1 MDDIE
6 NMAQW
11 IKFKGLFGSNLGVI
25 NIYVPNSTLDHYRLW
40 EQILL
45 KLP

>member
-1 MDDIE
+1 ME

-11 IKFKGLFGSNLGVI
+11 IKFKGFLGGNLGII
-25 NIYVPNSTLDHYRLW
+25 NIYIPNSTLHHCRLW

-45 KLP
+45 ELP